1 MGDRDQT
8 MSPDLPP
15 LQRSAPPA
23 LEVANLSFGYER
35 HGFRLDR
42 VGFRIFPG
50 AFSVLLGPNGS
61 GKTTLLML
69 LTRLLDSREGTIR
82 LSGFDLR
89 TTPSQALRR
98 MGVVFQQPT
107 LDLDL
112 TVRQNLRYFAALQGL
127 TGRRTE
133 QRIADELGRVELSDR
148 QRDKVRT
155 LSGGLRRRLELAR
168 AMLHE
173 PALLVLDEPTVGL
186 DVPTRARLVRH
197 VHTLARE
204 HGIAVLW
211 TTHLIDEIDPLDQV
225 IVLHSGRI
233 VASGTATDIGSDE
246 EGGIAAAFARL
257 TAVARAPGSV
267 VETFSE

>member
-1 MGDRDQT
+1 
-8 MSPDLPP
+8 MSPDPP
-15 LQRSAPPA
+15 LLHDSAPPA
-23 LEVANLSFGYER
+23 LEVADLSFSYER
-35 HGFRLDR
+35 HGFRLER
-42 VGFRIFPG
+42 VAFRIFPG
-50 AFSVLLGPNGS
+50 AFTVLLGANGS

-82 LSGFDLR
+82 VAGYNLR
-89 TTPSQALRR
+89 ANPSHALRR

-112 TVRQNLRYFAALQGL
+112 SVRQNLRFFAALQGL
-127 TGRRTE
+127 TGRRAE
-133 QRIADELGRVELSDR
+133 QRIADELERMKLSDR

-173 PALLVLDEPTVGL
+173 PALLVMDEPTVGL
-186 DVPTRARLVRH
+186 DVPTRAGLVRH

-204 HGIAVLW
+204 NGIAVLW

-233 VASGTATDIGSDE
+233 VASATAADIGSLE

-267 VETFSE
+267 AETFSE